1 MKKNKN
7 KVKLKGT
14 PSTIISFRYV
24 MIVLIIALILMVTV
38 PKILNYGP
46 GTINTA
52 FDVQMSYISYNTQYL
67 LLICLISIIII
78 IFSKISLRDI
88 DKWYA
93 MSEKKRMANV
103 NEIKKIRKKCMNLP
117 YIFYA
122 FEIFLPPV
130 IAFIVLGITGSHSIM
145 MIGKIIILLMAFS
158 LLLAVVSFLF
168 SKDLYDEILSKT
180 YIEGYDIGV
189 RISLRRKIVMLI
201 FPVCL
206 SGIFLTGLVGYSSS
220 VIEKESVLFDSY
232 NRLLTDKFVE
242 NEYTEEKI
250 YNLAKELKLYDDND
264 IIFIMNPNHET
275 EILTDGELSNFIIEY
290 MKQLVDE
297 NGGRI
302 YDSYGVDRQGCSI
315 KLNTENGSYY
325 VGILYDIVSY
335 TALNFLMVDIVFL
348 IIVLLGII
356 WFWGSS
362 LCKSLHQI
370 FSGFKNICNNSSKTS
385 LLPVTSNDETGDLV
399 MAFNDIQKLNT
410 AHIEDI
416 HKKQNMLI
424 ESERLASLG
433 QMVGGIAH
441 SLKTPIFSISG
452 GVEGLTDLVNE
463 FDSSIEDPTVNEQDM
478 HEIAHDMT
486 VWLQKIKNQL
496 SYMSEV
502 ITTVKGQAVS
512 LSGDDTV
519 EFTIS
524 ELFSHT
530 NILMKHELQ
539 SALVTLELEN
549 KVSDS
554 VILKGN
560 INSLVQVL
568 NNLISNAIQAYNKEP
583 NKKVELKAKKK
594 DDNILI
600 SVKDYGPGLPDV
612 VKDKIFKEMIT
623 TKGKEGTGLGI
634 FMSHSLIKAKFNG
647 DIKVQTSNKG
657 TEFTIYLPINRI

>member
-1 MKKNKN
+1 MKKN

-24 MIVLIIALILMVTV
+24 FILFIIALILMVTV

-52 FDVQMSYISYNTQYL
+52 FDIQMSYISYNTQYL
-67 LLICLISIIII
+67 LLISSISIIII
-78 IFSKISLRDI
+78 VFSKINLRDI

-93 MSEKKRMANV
+93 MSEKKRMSNV
-103 NEIKKIRKKCMNLP
+103 NEIKKIRKKCTNLP
-117 YIFYA
+117 YIFYT

-130 IAFIVLGITGSHSIM
+130 IAFVVLGITGSHSIM

-158 LLLAVVSFLF
+158 LLLAVISFLF

-189 RISLRRKIVMLI
+189 RISLRKKIVMLI

-220 VIEKESVLFDSY
+220 VIEKENVLFEAY
-232 NRLLTDKFVE
+232 NRILTEEFVKDI
-242 NEYTEEKI
+242 YTEEEI
-250 YNLAKELKLYDDND
+250 YSLAQNLELYDNND
-264 IIFIMNPNHET
+264 IVFIMNPNYET
-275 EILTDGELSNFIIEY
+275 NILTDGTISDFIIEY

-297 NGGRI
+297 NEGRI
-302 YDSYGVDRQGCSI
+302 YDSYGMDRQGCSI
-315 KLNTENGSYY
+315 KLNTENGPYY
-325 VGILYDIVSY
+325 VGIVYDIVSY
-335 TALNFLMVDIVFL
+335 TALKFLLVDISFL

-356 WFWGSS
+356 LFWGNS

-370 FSGFKNICNNSSKTS
+370 FSGFKNICNNSSKTV
-385 LLPVTSNDETGDLV
+385 LLPVISNDETGDLV

-463 FDSSIEDPTVNEQDM
+463 FDSSIEDSTVNEQDM
-478 HEIAHDMT
+478 HEIAQDMT
-486 VWLQKIKNQL
+486 VWLQKIKTQL

-519 EFTIS
+519 EFNVS

-657 TEFTIYLPINRI
+657 TEFTIYLPINTI